1 MDFLNFNM
9 PKKLYPQKGSLVW
22 CAHKGLPTFT
32 DEDRKRMREAAAKRK
47 QAEEKFRQER
57 MDEYNSLD
65 ERQYIF
71 TFEEY
76 CEFISNPKF
85 DKEYCNIKNVME
97 RARIDREIADRKA
110 EKERLE
116 KEQYLENLKFH
127 DEDNYDEYFYQ
138 NEPYINDDVYDINYN
153 TDDDTDN
160 WSDE

>member
-1 MDFLNFNM
+1 
-9 PKKLYPQKGSLVW
+9 
-22 CAHKGLPTFT
+22 
-32 DEDRKRMREAAAKRK
+32 MREAAAKRK
-47 QAEEKFRQER
+47 EEQDKFRQER
-57 MDEYNSLD
+57 MEEYNSLD

-71 TFEEY
+71 TFDEY

-97 RARIDREIADRKA
+97 RAKIEREKAERQA

-138 NEPYINDDVYDINYN
+138 NEPFIDDDLDYIHYA
-153 TDDDTDN
+153 TDDELEYY
-160 WSDE
+160 SDE